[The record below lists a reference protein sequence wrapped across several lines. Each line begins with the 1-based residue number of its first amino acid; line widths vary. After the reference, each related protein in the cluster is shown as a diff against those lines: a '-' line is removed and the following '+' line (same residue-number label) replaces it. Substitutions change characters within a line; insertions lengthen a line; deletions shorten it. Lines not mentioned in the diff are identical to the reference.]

1 VGVRKW
7 LFPYT
12 SSLEERVKELT
23 VERDNLLNRLLH
35 AYSGYELRQPVP
47 SYAEAQGIGAVGVN
61 KAPGAEDVIGKGTHS
76 TLDLLKELEDATLR
90 AESGFDDLTVEA
102 ARQRA
107 EEDMQ
112 DEGRAYTERVRK
124 AKVETAAA
132 AGLVA

>member
-1 VGVRKW
+1 MNLRKFF
-7 LFPYT
+7 FPYT
-12 SSLEERVKELT
+12 VSLEERVKELT

-47 SYAEAQGIGAVGVN
+47 SYAEAQGIGQPGVN
-61 KAPGAEDVIGKGTHS
+61 KSPVGDEVLGRGTHS
-76 TLDLLKELEDATLR
+76 TLDLMKEMEEATLR

-124 AKVETAAA
+124 AKVEAAAA
-132 AGLVA
+132 AGHN